1 MKSDLMVYKDYYSSV
16 YYSEED
22 QTFFGKIEGINDSIT
37 FEGESVQEL
46 KTAFAEAVEDYLA
59 LCKEIG
65 KEPLKPYKGT
75 FNVRIESELHKK
87 VAIEAAKRGISLN
100 QLVEEAIK
108 DKVEHKLSYVWEK

>member
-1 MKSDLMVYKDYYSSV
+1 MRSDLMVYKDYFGSV

-22 QTFFGKIEGINDSIT
+22 ETFFGKIQGINDSIT
-37 FEGESVQEL
+37 FEGESVKEL
-46 KTAFAEAVEDYLA
+46 KSAFIEAVEDYIA

-87 VAIEAAKRGISLN
+87 LALEAIKKGVSLN

-108 DKVEHKLSYVWEK
+108 NQVAKMTKD